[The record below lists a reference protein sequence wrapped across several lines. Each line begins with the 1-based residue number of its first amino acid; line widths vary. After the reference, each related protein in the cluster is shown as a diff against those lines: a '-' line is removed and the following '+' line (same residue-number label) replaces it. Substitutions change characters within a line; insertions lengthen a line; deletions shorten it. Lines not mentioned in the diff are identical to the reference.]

1 MPSFMMRF
9 FRFLPR
15 RWWSPKAW
23 RVWASYVHWRLETYG
38 VFYPEGKTN
47 WGAFW
52 SLLRQMP
59 AYRHWLAEMD
69 AVRKKPLTLH

>member
-1 MPSFMMRF
+1 MMHWL
-9 FRFLPR
+9 RFLPS

-47 WGAFW
+47 WKALK
-52 SLLRQMP
+52 SLIKQVPSYGR
-59 AYRHWLAEMD
+59 WLKEFEAERNSKL
-69 AVRKKPLTLH
+69 VSR

>member
-1 MPSFMMRF
+1 MRF
-9 FRFLPR
+9 LNFFPE
-15 RWWSPKAW
+15 RWWSFRAW

-47 WGAFW
+47 WQAVR

-59 AYRHWLAEMD
+59 SYRRWLTDMD
-69 AVRKKPLTLH
+69 HIRKRSPTAR